1 MLNEA
6 ENHFRDLIPL
16 KIHYKKSNY
25 NSLYPQHSV
34 VIKLS
39 VIFLSGFSL
48 QVRTPESL
56 TLQRTPR
63 GFAAVSLLKRISPL
77 LKKNSLKKKDYIYIY
92 IFFCP
97 RHMGVFSI

>member
-16 KIHYKKSNY
+16 KIHYKKCNY

-34 VIKLS
+34 VIKLY

-48 QVRTPESL
+48 QV
-56 TLQRTPR
+56 RTPR

-77 LKKNSLKKKDYIYIY
+77 LKKNSLKKKKIIYIYIY
-92 IFFCP
+92 FFFLP
-97 RHMGVFSI
+97 

>member
-48 QVRTPESL
+48 QVRTPD
-56 TLQRTPR
+56 TPKNP
-63 GFAAVSLLKRISPL
+63 SRICCSEL
-77 LKKNSLKKKDYIYIY
+77 IEKNISSFKEK
-92 IFFCP
+92 
-97 RHMGVFSI
+97 FS